1 MIRIK
6 HLCGQGPDNFKLLGP
21 YNLSG
26 EWKGV
31 MGDVVSGKHSVSLSA
46 WNWIIERD
54 SFLDFVPVVKDRQ
67 ILAVIPKPPEVDPG
81 LFIRLVHFKYF
92 ACKEYSYYLCA
103 ENSGKCNCV

>member
-1 MIRIK
+1 MQQVNLK
-6 HLCGQGPDNFKLLGP
+6 KTSFMDDSSKKLFFAGP

-31 MGDVVSGKHSVSLSA
+31 MGDVVSGKYHVSLSA
-46 WNWIIERD
+46 WNWIIERN

-81 LFIRLVHFKYF
+81 LFIR
-92 ACKEYSYYLCA
+92 
-103 ENSGKCNCV
+103 